1 MLTSPPTIA
10 ARTRDLQAVALVL
23 LSAALFGSLAVLAQL
38 AYATGVSVLGLLV
51 GRFTVAGAVLWLI
64 VLVLRRPLPSR
75 RGLLIAVALGA
86 GYSSMALSFAASLK
100 HIEADLADLLLFA
113 YPVLV
118 SLGAAL
124 LGRERFTP
132 RRAVALAAATAGIA
146 LALTGGGTGVI
157 DPLGVGLAL
166 ASALIYALYVL
177 ASSSLLGTT
186 DPFVLAASVSSG
198 AAITFFADAA
208 IHGQLAPRGGVT
220 GVGLVVAVALS
231 SSVLATSAFMAGVRR
246 LGASRASIVS
256 SAEPALTA
264 AFAFAAF
271 GDRFGTVQLIGAG
284 LVLASV
290 PILELKRARSNSHR
304 RASRH
309 GAAADLTTHSVTTTS
324 RKEPQW
330 PPPTSSDNPWATPHP
345 ASPSAGHGT
354 GRPWT
359 LTPPTTSASRSR
371 ARRRAASTPRSSRC
385 RPTDGAPCAQY
396 MRLPT
401 ASTTRPKAICTTPRS
416 CGCSPTPVPASL
428 ETARHGQSTPCWWRS
443 AMSTDGFGCR

>member
-1 MLTSPPTIA
+1 MLTTPPTIA

-38 AYATGVSVLGLLV
+38 AYGTGVSVLGLLV
-51 GRFTVAGAVLWLI
+51 GRFTVAGVVLWLI

-75 RGLLIAVALGA
+75 RGLLTAVALGA
-86 GYSSMALSFAASLK
+86 GYSSMALCFAASLK

-113 YPVLV
+113 YPVVV

-124 LGRERFTP
+124 LGRERFSR

-157 DPLGVGLAL
+157 DPVGVGLAL
-166 ASALIYALYVL
+166 ASAVIYALYVL

-198 AAITFFADAA
+198 AAITFVADAA

-290 PILELKRARSNSHR
+290 PILELKGTRSNSPR
-304 RASRH
+304 RAPRPGARGPHHSLRDH
-309 GAAADLTTHSVTTTS
+309 HIEKGTTNGQHHQTATGRDHTPPAGTPVVAAAA
-324 RKEPQW
+324 R
-330 PPPTSSDNPWATPHP
+330 
-345 ASPSAGHGT
+345 GH
-354 GRPWT
+354 
-359 LTPPTTSASRSR
+359 RSR
-371 ARRRAASTPRSSRC
+371 
-385 RPTDGAPCAQY
+385 
-396 MRLPT
+396 
-401 ASTTRPKAICTTPRS
+401 
-416 CGCSPTPVPASL
+416 V
-428 ETARHGQSTPCWWRS
+428 
-443 AMSTDGFGCR
+443 